1 MLRRGLFTA
10 ALAALALSGCRT
22 SLEEEE
28 QMSEGACNVG
38 TTAECMMGATES
50 TLTWIEANVFSKSC
64 AFSGCHNGTP
74 TSAGRIN
81 MKDPGMS
88 HADLVGVDSAIDS
101 GRKLVVAGQPKQS
114 YLLMMMQHFPPEEME
129 PTPASP
135 PPNDIGYMPQNTGGA
150 VLCCQ
155 KLDAIERWI
164 MAGAMNN

>member
-1 MLRRGLFTA
+1 MLRL
-10 ALAALALSGCRT
+10 ALVVLALSGCRT

-28 QMSEGACNVG
+28 QMSEGLCKPG

-50 TLTWIEANVFSKSC
+50 TLSWIEANIFSKQC

-81 MKDPGMS
+81 MKDLGQS
-88 HADLVGVDSAIDS
+88 HADLVGVDSIIDS

-114 YLLMMMQHFPPEEME
+114 YLLLMMQHFPPEEME

-135 PPNDIGYMPQNTGGA
+135 PPEDIGYMPMNTGGS

-164 MAGAMNN
+164 MEGAMNN